1 MNKDY
6 IYNPTEDT
14 ADPFDGSFDNSG
26 VNSGEFDDTYD
37 YDDDDLCLG
46 FVRNVGVESGGLNVY
61 ELIFTA
67 FKDEF
72 WGVNFE
78 FMPSGICNGVE
89 PDSKYV
95 QKVVTIKTTINFD
108 LIQDSGSFS
117 MQDAL
122 DGIVAIA
129 WQSLVGLDS
138 YPEDGRL
145 YFMFGESYDEVER
158 KLAIKRI
165 LIN

>member
-1 MNKDY
+1 M
-6 IYNPTEDT
+6 
-14 ADPFDGSFDNSG
+14 
-26 VNSGEFDDTYD
+26 
-37 YDDDDLCLG
+37 
-46 FVRNVGVESGGLNVY
+46 
-61 ELIFTA
+61 
-67 FKDEF
+67 
-72 WGVNFE
+72 
-78 FMPSGICNGVE
+78 
-89 PDSKYV
+89 

>member
-14 ADPFDGSFDNSG
+14 TDPFDGSFDNSG

-72 WGVNFE
+72 WG
-78 FMPSGICNGVE
+78 
-89 PDSKYV
+89 
-95 QKVVTIKTTINFD
+95 INF
-108 LIQDSGSFS
+108 
-117 MQDAL
+117 
-122 DGIVAIA
+122 
-129 WQSLVGLDS
+129 
-138 YPEDGRL
+138 
-145 YFMFGESYDEVER
+145 
-158 KLAIKRI
+158 
-165 LIN
+165 